1 MRKTIIALLLA
12 STVVMGVLTGCG
24 TTNSTAPSISS
35 SSGQETGD
43 NSQANPTLF
52 SKMDTTDFE
61 GNPVDSS
68 IFLENRLTVVNVW
81 FSGCTPCVNE
91 IPILNQLNKDYADKD
106 VVIKGLIYEAKAGL
120 TPEERKAVD
129 DIISLANSDYQQLL
143 VSEKMAES
151 DILTNLM
158 AFPTTFFVDSTGEII
173 ETVEGSNDYD
183 GWVQTIDRVLEKVK

>member
-120 TPEERKAVD
+120 TPEERRAVD